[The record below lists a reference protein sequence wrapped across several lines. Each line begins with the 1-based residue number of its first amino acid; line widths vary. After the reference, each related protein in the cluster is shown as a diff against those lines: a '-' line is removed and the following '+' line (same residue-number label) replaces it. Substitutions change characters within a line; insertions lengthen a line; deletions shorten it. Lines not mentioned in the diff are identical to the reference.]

1 MPDDDVGL
9 DRRDR
14 PSAQS
19 DVRAAAGRP
28 LVFVLAMLFIVN
40 VFNFV
45 DRQIPFIL
53 ADSIKRDLG
62 LTDTQLGLLG
72 GVAFAVVYST
82 MALPLARIADRWS
95 AKWVMF
101 GSLSV
106 WCLLTTLSGFA
117 QNFTQL
123 IVARVGVAV
132 GEAGGTPS
140 AHAIISSMVPANRR
154 AMALGVFSFG
164 VSVGGMLGLVLG
176 GWIHD
181 IANWRV
187 ALISVGL
194 PGLAFAL
201 LFASTMPDIRS
212 PNRDEGAASFV
223 EAARELFALKS
234 YRHLWFAI
242 TILGIGIYADYTF
255 HALFFLRTYHLSPGQ
270 AGLWL
275 GLSGGLVGVAGS
287 LGGGWLADRVARM
300 HPERVLWLPAT
311 AFALAAPLHV
321 LALMAP
327 TAGLSILIG
336 APAGMAGVFYLAP
349 SFSVAQKLASA
360 RSRATASAILLFG
373 LSLVGAALGP
383 FLVGYASDLL
393 EPRLGRYTLR
403 YVLCGSSFFYLWAA
417 VHFVIASLALRRD
430 LQRTQTRDFERTP
443 ILPTASQPVTS

>member
-1 MPDDDVGL
+1 MPDHGIVDGGPPTT
-9 DRRDR
+9 R
-14 PSAQS
+14 SADLHVPLRGS
-19 DVRAAAGRP
+19 

-40 VFNFV
+40 VFNFI

-53 ADSIKRDLG
+53 ADSIKRDLH

-95 AKWVMF
+95 PKWVMV

-106 WCLLTTLSGFA
+106 WCLLTTFSGAA

-123 IVARVGVAV
+123 VAARVGVAV
-132 GEAGGTPS
+132 GEAGSTPS
-140 AHAIISSMVPANRR
+140 AHAIISSMLPANRR
-154 AMALGVFSFG
+154 AMAIGVFSFG
-164 VSVGGMLGLVLG
+164 VSAGGMLGLILG

-181 IANWRV
+181 IANWRI

-194 PGLAFAL
+194 PGLLFAGLFAL
-201 LFASTMPDIRS
+201 TVPNVRS
-212 PNRDEGAASFV
+212 RVAAEPARSMF
-223 EAARELFALKS
+223 EAARELFAFRS

-242 TILGIGIYADYTF
+242 TVFGVGIYADYTF

-275 GLSGGLVGVAGS
+275 GLSGGVVGIAGS

-300 HPERVLWLPAT
+300 HPERVLWLPAG
-311 AFALAAPLHV
+311 AFALAAPLHII
-321 LALMAP
+321 ALMAP
-327 TAGLSILIG
+327 TPALSILIG

-349 SFSVAQKLASA
+349 SFSVAQKLATG

-373 LSLVGAALGP
+373 LSLVGASLGP
-383 FLVGYASDLL
+383 FLVGFASDLL
-393 EPRLGRYTLR
+393 QARFGAYTLR
-403 YVLCGSSFFYLWAA
+403 FVLCGSSLFYLWAVA
-417 VHFVIASLALRRD
+417 HLAIASFALRKD
-430 LQRTQTRDFERTP
+430 LQQAQARDAAEG
-443 ILPTASQPVTS
+443 LVPVTAPAAAGI